1 MNLTNIEAMQIFI
14 RLYNTVHSVETDE
27 FATFY
32 ADRFIEVLNDL
43 FTEDE
48 INDLLSLA
56 QGFSLRQVAKASAR
70 KISHVSMKKFE
81 FDAAISVNDEMY
93 RRHYLRSE
101 SDINYT
107 FQQSSE
113 YQLSKEYRQFDISM
127 LVRLIRIC
135 IDYDASV
142 FNDLAYLFKC
152 RKDLVR
158 KLKREIKRKF
168 PSTVRKLHED
178 VGIENIQ
185 NVSRV
190 IESLEERFDKE
201 VLSIEEITRLVK
213 DAMNGRSCKVYLF
226 GSYSRNK
233 ASIHSDIDLILDSS
247 DPLLTLNLM
256 GSIERMSGN
265 DIDYKCQVIAMT
277 QLSNAEE
284 EFKKSVEK
292 DMVLIYEK

>member
-14 RLYNTVHSVETDE
+14 RLYNTCHSVETDE
-27 FATFY
+27 LATFY
-32 ADRFIEVLNDL
+32 ADRFIEVLNEL

-81 FDAAISVNDEMY
+81 FDAAVSVNDEMY
-93 RRHYLRSE
+93 RRHYLHSE
-101 SDINYT
+101 DDQYFFT
-107 FQQSSE
+107 QSSE

-135 IDYDASV
+135 IDYDTIL
-142 FNDLAYLFKC
+142 FKDLKYLFKC
-152 RKDLVR
+152 RKDLLR
-158 KLKREIKRKF
+158 KLRREIKRKF
-168 PSTVRKLHED
+168 PATDRMLRED
-178 VGIENIQ
+178 AGIANIP
-185 NVSRV
+185 NLSKV
-190 IESLEERFDKE
+190 IDSLEEKFDEE
-201 VLSIEEITRLVK
+201 VLSIDEIRRLVK
-213 DAMNGRSCKVYLF
+213 DAMDDRPGEVYLF
-226 GSYSRNK
+226 GSYARNQ
-233 ASIHSDIDLILDSS
+233 ASIHSDIDLILDTS

-265 DIDYKCQVIAMT
+265 DIDYKCQVITMT